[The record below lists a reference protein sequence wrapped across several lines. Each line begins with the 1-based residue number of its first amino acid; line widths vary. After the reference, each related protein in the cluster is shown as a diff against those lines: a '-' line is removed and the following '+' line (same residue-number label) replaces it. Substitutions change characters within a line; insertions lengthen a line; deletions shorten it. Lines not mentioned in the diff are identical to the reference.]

1 MHELGHGTV
10 FKTKFLNEFFTR
22 VTGFLNWNNY
32 AYFAESHSRHHRYT
46 LHPPDDLEVVLPT
59 KVAIRQA
66 LTQGIVKWP
75 RFKWTILFTIRIARG
90 KFEGEWENTMFPASD
105 PEKRR
110 RPMRAARGFLA
121 GHALII
127 AASIYF
133 KLWLLPVVVTFAA
146 FYGDWLFFLCNN
158 AQHTGMT
165 DKVRDFRLCCRTILL
180 DPFTEFMYWHM
191 NYHTEHH
198 MYAAVPCY
206 NLGRLHKLIEH
217 DMPHCPRGVIESWK
231 EITEIQRRLKRTPV
245 TRTCRRAAADREPLA
260 WPPRRPARRAPLRA
274 DRGLPAHPA
283 PTLFVLVHGLERMQR
298 EPVYTDV
305 ARLLAKHGFIGI
317 ILDPPCRGEDQRP
330 GELTDMSPWRLRLE
344 KGEDYL
350 GAFDR
355 NERGGARLPGSTGL
369 CGSHPGRGLR
379 DVGRRLSGFSPGGGG
394 LTDKDRR
401 RIRAA
406 D

>member
-1 MHELGHGTV
+1 MPDFSPPKSIAWYRSPLSPEDFKALHARSDWKGWLQTVGFLAVLALTGAGVFFASAHLSWPFVVLALLLNGMAFSFCPNAMHELGHGTV

-66 LTQGIVKWP
+66 LTQGIVNWP

-90 KFEGEWENTMFPASD
+90 KFEGEWENRMFPASD
-105 PEKRR
+105 PEKQR
-110 RPMRAARGFLA
+110 RPMRAAQGFLA

-165 DKVRDFRLCCRTILL
+165 DNVRDFRLCCRTILL

-191 NYHTEHH
+191 NFHTEHH

-206 NLGRLHKLIEH
+206 NLGRLHRLIEH
-217 DMPHCPRGVIESWK
+217 DMPHCPRGVIESWR
-231 EITEIQRRLKRTPV
+231 EITEIQRRQKEDPGYKHI
-245 TRTCRRAAADREPLA
+245 AAL
-260 WPPRRPARRAPLRA
+260 PPTANPSPA
-274 DRGLPAHPA
+274 
-283 PTLFVLVHGLERMQR
+283 V
-298 EPVYTDV
+298 
-305 ARLLAKHGFIGI
+305 I
-317 ILDPPCRGEDQRP
+317 
-330 GELTDMSPWRLRLE
+330 
-344 KGEDYL
+344 
-350 GAFDR
+350 
-355 NERGGARLPGSTGL
+355 
-369 CGSHPGRGLR
+369 
-379 DVGRRLSGFSPGGGG
+379 
-394 LTDKDRR
+394 
-401 RIRAA
+401 AA
-406 D
+406 T